1 MVDVPS
7 QKEGVGRV
15 NGASSEISAAPFY
28 TSESLICNLILIAC
42 GLMVLEVLARVYK
55 KKNELLTERGTPF
68 AQL

>member
-15 NGASSEISAAPFY
+15 NGASSEISVAPFY
-28 TSESLICNLILIAC
+28 TFEPLLCNLILIAC